1 MTGET
6 LVHQGIS
13 WNDELFIL
21 VEGRAVV
28 FDATRHAIHGKE
40 LVTPRTNSVV
50 GRDICAYLCNRKKVP
65 RKYTCKLLTHS
76 LVYAV
81 DAETFC
87 DLLSRGHYK
96 ALYRGMA
103 FYGSWI
109 VLRNA
114 LLAWVDERRARPP
127 EKPRR
132 KSGVVFLETPPPKA
146 KSPLA
151 LQAAAPAELRP
162 AELRPRSGAAI
173 LAPLAAPDSDVAALL
188 RTQAA
193 ALDAQRDALAALAA
207 KVDALIDRPAKVE
220 ALLDRRP
227 GAADDADGRAFL
239 PGA

>member
-1 MTGET
+1 MAPPKVYTAPADET
-6 LVHQGIS
+6 
-13 WNDELFIL
+13 
-21 VEGRAVV
+21 
-28 FDATRHAIHGKE
+28 K
-40 LVTPRTNSVV
+40 
-50 GRDICAYLCNRKKVP
+50 
-65 RKYTCKLLTHS
+65 
-76 LVYAV
+76 
-81 DAETFC
+81 AE
-87 DLLSRGHYK
+87 

-162 AELRPRSGAAI
+162 RSGAAI
-173 LAPLAAPDSDVAALL
+173 LAPLAAPEPDVAALL
-188 RTQAA
+188 RAQAA

-207 KVDALIDRPAKVE
+207 KVDAL
-220 ALLDRRP
+220 LDRRP
-227 GAADDADGRAFL
+227 PAADDGRAFL

>member
-40 LVTPRTNSVV
+40 LVDAVDDAAASAATSA
-50 GRDICAYLCNRKKVP
+50 AYLCNRKKVP

-96 ALYRGMA
+96 ACGRA
-103 FYGSWI
+103 
-109 VLRNA
+109 
-114 LLAWVDERRARPP
+114 RRAA
-127 EKPRR
+127 RR
-132 KSGVVFLETPPPKA
+132 A
-146 KSPLA
+146 
-151 LQAAAPAELRP
+151 
-162 AELRPRSGAAI
+162 
-173 LAPLAAPDSDVAALL
+173 
-188 RTQAA
+188 
-193 ALDAQRDALAALAA
+193 AALAA
-207 KVDALIDRPAKVE
+207 KVGHAIDRAAAP
-220 ALLDRRP
+220 
-227 GAADDADGRAFL
+227 AADDGRAFL